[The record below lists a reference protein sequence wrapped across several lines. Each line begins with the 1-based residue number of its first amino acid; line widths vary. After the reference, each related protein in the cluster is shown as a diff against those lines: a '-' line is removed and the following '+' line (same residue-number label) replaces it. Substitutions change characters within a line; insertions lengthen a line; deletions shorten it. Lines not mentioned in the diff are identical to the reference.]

1 MDFALLQ
8 RKNPEIAWSKI
19 VSYSKNVRKS
29 QVFKNPTRLLK
40 PKMDPSDTLNWRW
53 GRKISE
59 IIWIT
64 LCLFGL
70 VQGYFFLTLSPYW
83 TVSDVQLYGND
94 TLSTERLNR
103 LIGPLQGENIFNLN
117 LSLLAQKLDQ
127 HPWVHEVWV
136 ERKLPNTLHV
146 HIKERVPMARIQLE
160 KIYILDNFGVLLEED
175 SQEFLSLPLIRG
187 IKDMNKKPGDWI
199 VHESLAPSLKM
210 MHYLN
215 QLNFFQND
223 PVHEVNIRS
232 LNRAVFTTK
241 SNHTEIRMNLDNPK
255 KTFEKL
261 KTVLGL
267 DSFDLTIYEYIDLS
281 FQNQVVVKTIRS
293 GDKAFH
299 RS

>member
-1 MDFALLQ
+1 
-8 RKNPEIAWSKI
+8 
-19 VSYSKNVRKS
+19 
-29 QVFKNPTRLLK
+29 
-40 PKMDPSDTLNWRW
+40 
-53 GRKISE
+53 
-59 IIWIT
+59 
-64 LCLFGL
+64 
-70 VQGYFFLTLSPYW
+70 
-83 TVSDVQLYGND
+83 
-94 TLSTERLNR
+94 
-103 LIGPLQGENIFNLN
+103 
-117 LSLLAQKLDQ
+117 
-127 HPWVHEVWV
+127 
-136 ERKLPNTLHV
+136 
-146 HIKERVPMARIQLE
+146 
-160 KIYILDNFGVLLEED
+160 
-175 SQEFLSLPLIRG
+175 
-187 IKDMNKKPGDWI
+187 MNKKPGDWI